1 MEQCVHMG
9 RPALAVKVYSEMRK
23 AGIHP
28 SAVTY
33 GFYNKAIMEG
43 KWPSTKRRWNVL
55 KIVFGAC
62 FFLRELHKRASKER
76 GSFLSLEETQAN
88 FRLLQPSSSEL
99 SVSALDVAVDDLP
112 SQSRGGLL
120 SIGSVYRLSSPS
132 SEQCKGD
139 YAVRGDSFYIA
150 DKSPLL
156 RSHDQPIKT
165 GFGFGRTSSTST
177 VGNRMYRRMSTRSVD
192 GASIEVC
199 LCSCSQCPN
208 CQSLIYDEEIM
219 ICWSEGSAAEYN
231 INCPYCNKSLV
242 PSLNVHI
249 RKVRNITHTTTC

>member
-1 MEQCVHMG
+1 MEQCVQLG
-9 RPALAVKVYSEMRK
+9 RPALAVKVYSEIRK

-55 KIVFGAC
+55 KIVINAC
-62 FFLRELHKRASKER
+62 FCLRKLNNKVRRDSYSNEH
-76 GSFLSLEETQAN
+76 TQPS
-88 FRLLQPSSSEL
+88 FRLLKSSDSQI
-99 SVSALDVAVDDLP
+99 SVNALDVAIDEISSSPTGSLG
-112 SQSRGGLL
+112 RL
-120 SIGSVYRLSSPS
+120 SVESVYRLSSPT
-132 SEQCKGD
+132 EQFQGD

-156 RSHDQPIKT
+156 RSHEVPTKS
-165 GFGFGRTSSTST
+165 GWGFGRTSSTSNT
-177 VGNRMYRRMSTRSVD
+177 VGNRVYRRVSTRATD
-192 GASIEVC
+192 GASIEVS

-208 CQSLIYDEEIM
+208 CSSLLYDEEIM
-219 ICWSEGSAAEYN
+219 ICWSEGTAAEYN

-242 PSLNVHI
+242 PSLNITI
-249 RKVRNITHTTTC
+249 RKVCITYTI